1 MYVSSGTPN
10 VATPKTSDGSE
21 ALNGK
26 KTAMGQQERRS
37 PNLVSVGR
45 PKAAVW
51 IGSAFCA
58 ALGLAAL
65 VLAALGP
72 GERGTIAALQ
82 VTARFSFLLF
92 WLAYTGG
99 AMTALFGSAF
109 EPFKKRARE
118 FGLAFASAHL
128 LHIALVA
135 WLTHIGN
142 APPRGVFVF
151 FGVAVLWTYL
161 LALFSIARL
170 QRTLGSKG
178 WWLLRVVGLNYI
190 ACAFAT
196 DFLGYPQFGSIKYL
210 VGYLPLPFFLSPGH
224 CFVLPRSCD
233 ALHSC
238 RQILQ
243 DESARPPTEAAR
255 SRNSFLSAD
264 LSGPG

>member
-1 MYVSSGTPN
+1 MYVSSGKPN
-10 VATPKTSDGSE
+10 VALPNAQDLNGSE
-21 ALNGK
+21 GYLNREE
-26 KTAMGQQERRS
+26 TAMGQQERRS
-37 PNLVSVGR
+37 PNLAIVGR

-99 AMTALFGSAF
+99 AMTALFGAAF
-109 EPFKKRARE
+109 EPFKKRTRE

-128 LHIALVA
+128 VHIALVA
-135 WLTHIGN
+135 WLTHIGK

-170 QRTLGSKG
+170 QQTLGSNG

-190 ACAFAT
+190 ACAFAK

-210 VGYLPLPFFLSPGH
+210 VGYLPFAVLSVVGPLFCLAAFL
-224 CFVLPRSCD
+224 RRA
-233 ALHSC
+233 AL
-238 RQILQ
+238 LQ
-243 DESARPPTEAAR
+243 TNS
-255 SRNSFLSAD
+255 SRRV
-264 LSGPG
+264 G